1 MKLYRARRSAEVT
14 PRYFVDRFPVF
25 LNRASVAPVLTFT
38 YVDSG
43 AVRLEGFGTHLH
55 AYLALFQ
62 GLPAFEFVYIA
73 PTPRLFQAAESP
85 FQQVVNGR
93 RLGGKSVSL
102 LDYFR
107 LRKAWDARERVA
119 SADVVLLKEAQRRYA
134 GKQFDELYE
143 RWGKRIAKDSDVMR
157 FAEQAIEAPRSVFRT
172 HLCSSSLRAFADP
185 LGNSAENLAGTRFE
199 RLRAP
204 GFR

>member
-1 MKLYRARRSAEVT
+1 MR
-14 PRYFVDRFPVF
+14 P
-25 LNRASVAPVLTFT
+25 
-38 YVDSG
+38 
-43 AVRLEGFGTHLH
+43 EGFGTHLH

-107 LRKAWDARERVA
+107 LRKAWV
-119 SADVVLLKEAQRRYA
+119 
-134 GKQFDELYE
+134 
-143 RWGKRIAKDSDVMR
+143 
-157 FAEQAIEAPRSVFRT
+157 
-172 HLCSSSLRAFADP
+172 ADP